1 MIIMKRNFRVTILTK
16 SDGVMTTYWYYR
28 EQAIDFLNKYS
39 DIDDDFISGI
49 IECETRCCHEVI
61 YFRSK

>member
-1 MIIMKRNFRVTILTK
+1 MKKTFRVTILTK
-16 SDGVMTTYWYYR
+16 TDGVMTTYWYHR

-39 DIDDDFISGI
+39 EIDDDFLSGI
-49 IECETRCCHEVI
+49 IERELRISHEVI